1 MPKSISARAAGVIAC
16 TGELVTP
23 ETPPCGGGERAGT
36 PISSGRMKG
45 RREQLSKLIDWGPA
59 LLFVL
64 FGQLDISLQP
74 ALGSV
79 FPGPSA
85 AQRLFVLAASLPA
98 GWRRRYPL
106 AVQLVTEVILGA
118 WILLLYPPA
127 QQPPLEAFLL
137 TLMVDYSSAVHA
149 QGRQVWAAAA
159 LAATWIPGTILLS
172 LRASQNPG
180 SALAGWV
187 LVAGVFGFGLIIRR
201 QRSLT
206 RRLEEYASELEHER
220 EERAALAATLER
232 SRIARELHDVIAHS
246 LSMIVVQAAAE
257 RRVLTDPTSATAEVL
272 RTIEDAGRQAMSEMR
287 RLLGVLR
294 RTDEPPLQV
303 PLPRLQDLD
312 LLVEQFRAAG
322 LPVELCV
329 EGDAHSLPA
338 GIELSAYRIV
348 QESLSNALKH
358 AGPARAKVSVR
369 YGQGQLELEI
379 SDDGQ
384 APVRNE
390 PSGHGLLGMRERVAL
405 YDGTVE
411 AGPLADGGFR
421 VHAVLPSAEAP
432 R

>member
-1 MPKSISARAAGVIAC
+1 MKDR
-16 TGELVTP
+16 
-23 ETPPCGGGERAGT
+23 GT
-36 PISSGRMKG
+36 PLR
-45 RREQLSKLIDWGPA
+45 KLVDWGPA

-85 AQRLFVLAASLPA
+85 AQRFFVLAASLPA

-106 AVQLVTEVILGA
+106 AMQLVTEVILGV
-118 WILLLYPPA
+118 WIFLLYPPA

-137 TLMVDYSSAVHA
+137 TLLVDYSSAVHA
-149 QGRQVWAAAA
+149 QGRRVWAAAA

-172 LRASQNPG
+172 LRAGQSPG
-180 SALAGWV
+180 GALAAWV
-187 LVAGVFGFGLIIRR
+187 LVAVVFGFGLIIRR

-206 RRLEEYASELEHER
+206 RRLEEYASELERER

-257 RRVLTDPTSATAEVL
+257 RRVLTDPTSGTADVL
-272 RTIEDAGRQAMSEMR
+272 RTIEEAGRQAMTEMR

-303 PLPRLQDLD
+303 PQPRLQDLD

-322 LPVELCV
+322 LPVELRV
-329 EGDAHSLPA
+329 EGDPHSLAP

-358 AGPARAKVSVR
+358 AGPAHAKVNVR
-369 YGQGQLELEI
+369 YGEEQLVLEI
-379 SDDGQ
+379 SDDGKPPMRT
-384 APVRNE
+384 APG
-390 PSGHGLLGMRERVAL
+390 GHGLLGMRERVAL
-405 YDGTVE
+405 YNGTVE
-411 AGPLADGGFR
+411 AGPVADGGFR

>member
-1 MPKSISARAAGVIAC
+1 M
-16 TGELVTP
+16 GEVAKLFD
-23 ETPPCGGGERAGT
+23 PPCGGGVRIGT
-36 PISSGRMKG
+36 QISSGRMKG
-45 RREQLSKLIDWGPA
+45 RGAQLRRLVDWGPA
-59 LLFVL
+59 FLFVL

-79 FPGPSA
+79 FPGPSVA
-85 AQRLFVLAASLPA
+85 HRFFVLAASLPA

-106 AVQLVTEVILGA
+106 AVQLVTSVITGL
-118 WILLLYPPA
+118 WIVVLYPPA
-127 QQPPLEAFLL
+127 QQPALEAFLL
-137 TLMVDYSSAVHA
+137 ALLVDYSAAVHA
-149 QGRQVWAAAA
+149 RGQRVWAAAA
-159 LAATWIPGTILLS
+159 LAATWIPGSILLS
-172 LRASQNPG
+172 LRADQNPG
-180 SALAGWV
+180 GALASWV
-187 LVAGVFGFGLIIRR
+187 LVAAVFGFGLIIRR

-206 RRLEEYASELEHER
+206 RRLEKYASELEHER

-272 RTIEDAGRQAMSEMR
+272 RTIEDAGRQAMGEMR

-303 PLPRLQDLD
+303 PQPRLQDLD

-329 EGDAHSLPA
+329 EGDPYSLAP

-358 AGPARAKVSVR
+358 AGPARAKVSVL
-369 YGQGQLELEI
+369 YGEGQLELEI
-379 SDDGQ
+379 SDDGKG
-384 APVRNE
+384 PVRTA
-390 PSGHGLLGMRERVAL
+390 PGGHGLLGMRERVAL
-405 YDGTVE
+405 YGGTVE
-411 AGPLADGGFR
+411 AGPAVDIGFR

>member
-1 MPKSISARAAGVIAC
+1 
-16 TGELVTP
+16 
-23 ETPPCGGGERAGT
+23 
-36 PISSGRMKG
+36 MKG
-45 RREQLSKLIDWGPA
+45 RGAQLRKLVDWGPA

-64 FGQLDISLQP
+64 FGQVDISLQP
-74 ALGSV
+74 ALGSA
-79 FPGPSA
+79 FPGPSG
-85 AQRLFVLAASLPA
+85 AQRFFVLAASLPA

-106 AVQLVTEVILGA
+106 AVQVVTWVITGL
-118 WILLLYPPA
+118 WIVVLYPPA
-127 QQPPLEAFLL
+127 QQPPLEAFLIAL
-137 TLMVDYSSAVHA
+137 LVDYSAAVHA
-149 QGRQVWAAAA
+149 RGQRVWAAAA

-172 LRASQNPG
+172 LRAGQNP
-180 SALAGWV
+180 STALASWA
-187 LVAGVFGFGLIIRR
+187 LVAAVFGFGLIIRR

-206 RRLEEYASELEHER
+206 RRLEEYSRELERER

-272 RTIEDAGRQAMSEMR
+272 RTIEDAGRQAMGEMR

-303 PLPRLQDLD
+303 PQPRLQDLD
-312 LLVEQFRAAG
+312 LLAEQFRAAG

-329 EGDAHSLPA
+329 EGDPYSLAP

-369 YGQGQLELEI
+369 YGEGQLELEI
-379 SDDGQ
+379 SDDGKS
-384 APVRNE
+384 PVR
-390 PSGHGLLGMRERVAL
+390 PAPGGHGLLGMRERVAL